1 MKKTKVG
8 IVGCGA
14 ISGIYFQNCHKVF
27 QDIEVAACADL
38 MPERAEEKA
47 REFGVAK
54 ACPVDELLADPSI
67 QIVVN
72 LTVPKAHAEVATAA
86 LKAGKHVHGEK
97 PLSVNRADAKALLAL
112 ARKKGLRV
120 GSAPD
125 TFLGAGIQT
134 CRKLIDDGW
143 IGRPVSCT
151 AFMQCAGHESWHPS
165 PEFYYELGGGPM
177 LDMGPYYLTALVN
190 LLGPVKRVTGSTQ
203 SAFKTRTITSQPKFG
218 KVVPVET
225 PTHIAGVMDFANGAV
240 GTIITSF
247 DVVAH
252 HLPNI
257 EIHGTEGSLQV
268 PDPNG
273 FGGPVRLFRRGMQE
287 WQDVPLSHG
296 YADNSRG
303 IGVADMALAIRQ
315 KRPHRA
321 NGDLAFHVLD
331 LMLSFEEAST
341 TGRHVQVKSTCE
353 RPAPMP
359 MGIGY
364 GLLEPTLE

>member
-1 MKKTKVG
+1 MKKTKIG
-8 IVGCGA
+8 IIGCGA
-14 ISGIYFQNCHKVF
+14 ISGIYFQNCNGNF
-27 QDIEVAACADL
+27 QNLEVAACADL
-38 MPERAEEKA
+38 DMSRAKVQAEKY
-47 REFGVAK
+47 GVAK
-54 ACPVDELLADPSI
+54 ACTVDELLADPEI

-72 LTVPKAHAEVATAA
+72 LTVPKAHASVAIAA
-86 LKAGKHVHGEK
+86 LKAGKNVHGEK
-97 PLSVNRADAKALLAL
+97 PLSINRADAKAILAL
-112 ARKKGLRV
+112 AKKKGLRV

-165 PEFYYELGGGPM
+165 PEFYYEMGGGPM

-203 SAFKTRTITSQPKFG
+203 SAFKTRTITSKPKFG
-218 KVVPVET
+218 KIVPVET
-225 PTHIAGVMDFANGAV
+225 PTHIAGVMDFASGVV

-268 PDPNG
+268 PDPNCY
-273 FGGPVRLFRRGMQE
+273 GGPVRIFRRGMKE
-287 WQDVPLSHG
+287 WQDVPLTHG
-296 YADNSRG
+296 YAENSRG

-321 NGDLAFHVLD
+321 NGDLAYHVLD
-331 LMLSFEEAST
+331 LMLSFREASEA
-341 TGRHVQVKSTCE
+341 GRHIAIKSTCE
-353 RPAPMP
+353 RPAPLP
-359 MGIGY
+359 MGLAN
-364 GLLEPTLE
+364 GLLEPVFK